1 MEFHP
6 VSAFHLKRDIIGRA
20 RRCVEAMRSAHV
32 ACIGMLVMRD
42 ICPLCN
48 DHRRYGQSGRII
60 VLMPCAYPL
69 YDGKNDDA
77 KYDNKH
83 DGDDETQYIKH
94 CKHLSA
100 LLQRSNFRSDNLRS
114 TYIVS

>member
-1 MEFHP
+1 MELHP
-6 VSAFHLKRDIIGRA
+6 VSAFYLKRDIIGRA
-20 RRCVEAMRSAHV
+20 RRCVEAVRSAHV
-32 ACIGMLVMRD
+32 ACIGMPVMRD

-83 DGDDETQYIKH
+83 GGTMKLNI
-94 CKHLSA
+94 
-100 LLQRSNFRSDNLRS
+100 SNIANIFQPSFNVPIFNQTIYVLP
-114 TYIVS
+114 T